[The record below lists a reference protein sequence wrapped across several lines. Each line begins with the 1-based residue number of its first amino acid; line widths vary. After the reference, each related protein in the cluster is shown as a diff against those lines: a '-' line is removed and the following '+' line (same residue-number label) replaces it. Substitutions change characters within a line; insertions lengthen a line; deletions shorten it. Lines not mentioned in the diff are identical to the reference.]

1 MAKSFGKLDVTYLL
15 NNCKAG
21 TGNDKGVQVTIVRAG
36 MDEDQHDSAE
46 RKELNRNVQE
56 YFRYLSGQ
64 TFATTGREAD
74 RPDGAAKAM
83 WKKVLEEGKFSFTAK
98 EHVARP
104 RQAGESIEQE
114 MARRLAAGESVA
126 EIAADLA
133 KRVEMQAEELRKN
146 ASNTVQVDEDEAE

>member
-1 MAKSFGKLDVTYLL
+1 
-15 NNCKAG
+15 
-21 TGNDKGVQVTIVRAG
+21 

-133 KRVEMQAEELRKN
+133 KRVEMQAEEMRKN
-146 ASNTVQVDEDEAE
+146 ASNTVQTADEDEKDEDK